1 MGDLINTLFSEAMKI
16 QQIFVGGEITAQD
29 YPASGS
35 FISVRGLHRFAF
47 LIGVGTIDSILTC
60 KIQQAD
66 AIDGTPKDITDA
78 VIVIPADGD
87 DKWYIVERE
96 VGHLDM
102 NNGYDH
108 VLLDV
113 AGATGNDNAAV
124 FFLGYGARVPVTQG
138 ADYGARVVVVG

>member
-16 QQIFVGGEITAQD
+16 QQIFVGGEIAAQD

-35 FISVRGLHRFAF
+35 FISVRGMHRFAF
-47 LIGVGTIDSILTC
+47 LIGVGTIDSALTC

-87 DKWYIVERE
+87 NKWYMVESE

-102 NNGYDH
+102 NNGFDH

-124 FFLGYGARVPVTQG
+124 FFLGYGKRVPVEQG
-138 ADYGARVVVVG
+138 ADFGARVVVVG